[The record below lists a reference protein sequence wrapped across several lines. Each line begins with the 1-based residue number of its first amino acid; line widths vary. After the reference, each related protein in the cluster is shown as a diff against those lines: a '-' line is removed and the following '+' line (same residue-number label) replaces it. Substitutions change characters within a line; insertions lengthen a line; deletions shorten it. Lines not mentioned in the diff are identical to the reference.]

1 MDNKKSYYEILG
13 VDTNATDDEIKKA
26 YRKLALKYHPDRLV
40 NKSEDEKKEAEAKF
54 KEISEAYDVLSNP
67 EKRRKYDNGG
77 SIDWEEFT
85 NGFNPFS
92 RMGDFFNMGG
102 HRQHVN
108 KGKDAKAT
116 VKISLQ
122 EAYRG
127 GKVKVSYNT
136 DEPCSSCH
144 GTGNEGGIESKCPT
158 CNGTGIISDMRQMG
172 PGSFSMSQRPCSHCN
187 GTGKIITN
195 PCKKCGGSGFTHVIN
210 TIEIDIPRGIVN
222 GMYFKVAGKGGKP
235 VGNGVNGDL
244 VVVFEVTNDPYFERP
259 DEVNLI
265 HHEWVPFN
273 ECLLGFE
280 KNFKTIDG
288 ETVKVTA
295 PELTPDGHSFIFK
308 GKGMPHPNNPNFVGD
323 YAVII
328 HYKLPE
334 KLTNEQKK
342 KLKEF

>member
-77 SIDWEEFT
+77 STDWEEFV

-92 RMGDFFNMGG
+92 GMGDFFNMGG
-102 HRQHVN
+102 HKQRVN

-122 EAYRG
+122 EAYKG

-172 PGSFSMSQRPCSHCN
+172 PGSFSMHQD
-187 GTGKIITN
+187 
-195 PCKKCGGSGFTHVIN
+195 HVL
-210 TIEIDIPRGIVN
+210 IV
-222 GMYFKVAGKGGKP
+222 MV
-235 VGNGVNGDL
+235 L
-244 VVVFEVTNDPYFERP
+244 ER
-259 DEVNLI
+259 
-265 HHEWVPFN
+265 
-273 ECLLGFE
+273 
-280 KNFKTIDG
+280 
-288 ETVKVTA
+288 
-295 PELTPDGHSFIFK
+295 
-308 GKGMPHPNNPNFVGD
+308 
-323 YAVII
+323 
-328 HYKLPE
+328 
-334 KLTNEQKK
+334 
-342 KLKEF
+342 